1 MIFPPDGEMPG
12 FDLPSR
18 FAELVVAA
26 FMLYSLVIEEDD
38 LLLVSNGALLIIIV
52 SRWVRELRRRFRYF
66 YTPEHVDK
74 NCDWS

>member
-1 MIFPPDGEMPG
+1 
-12 FDLPSR
+12 
-18 FAELVVAA
+18 
-26 FMLYSLVIEEDD
+26 MLYSLVIEEDD